1 MTREEFQK
9 RYGYDANSRLGNGAF
24 GSVFKAWDDV
34 KNCHVALKIQAV
46 NSKMPDIRLRREVEM
61 AASLNHPNVAHY
73 DTCYTF
79 EDLNGESDV
88 AVMSYYEHGSL
99 DNLLRSV
106 DLTMEQREDI
116 LVQILDGIAYLHY
129 NGIIHRDLKPQNI
142 LILHLKG
149 RYIPKITDF
158 GISKQ
163 LRNSD
168 GSLLYNSIIGG
179 TENYGAPEQ
188 MAGREIRKNADL
200 WSFGIIAMQMMC
212 NMDGFDYADIN
223 KGILPAELNKMS
235 MQWQALVRQCL
246 IPDHNK
252 RISSADECLSI
263 IGKSLTFDPKNMGK
277 SKKPQVDS
285 NDGGTII
292 EKQQDKGDKPK
303 KKRGG
308 FWMFLLVL
316 LVLAAAAA
324 YYFMGEKSTTAEV
337 AKIVEESAEQ
347 VTVGGGNGTP
357 DTGPET
363 GPEQDPQT
371 GNTTPQIAQ
380 DDGPNKIDNDTPE
393 TGQDQDTPT
402 GNTTPQKTQE
412 NGKNKGG
419 NETQKGG
426 NEQGGTT
433 PQTGGKEGGDDQSK
447 TKPPTPEP
455 PTPEPVGDTV
465 FTLKTKS
472 MEVSSEAGSYVIE
485 YTIKNPIRGQ
495 SVGLGE
501 TAFWIT
507 NLDTDQDGKIR
518 FNTTTNKKSKP
529 QTATIKVSY
538 NNQHYSI
545 TVVQRAAGE

>member
-46 NSKMPDIRLRREVEM
+46 NPKRPDIRLRREVEM

-99 DNLLRSV
+99 DNLLRNV

-223 KGILPAELNKMS
+223 KGVLPAELNKMS

-252 RISSADECLSI
+252 RISSADECLNI

-316 LVLAAAAA
+316 LALAAGAAAA
-324 YYFMGEKSTTAEV
+324 YYFMGERSTTAEV

-347 VTVGGGNGTP
+347 VTVGEDNETP
-357 DTGPET
+357 VTGQ
-363 GPEQDPQT
+363 EQDPTT
-371 GNTTPQIAQ
+371 GNTTPQETQ
-380 DDGPNKIDNDTPE
+380 EDGKNKGGNDTPE

-402 GNTTPQKTQE
+402 GNTTPQKTQD
-412 NGKNKGG
+412 NGKNKDG
-419 NETQKGG
+419 NETQ
-426 NEQGGTT
+426 QGGKVQDGPT
-433 PQTGGKEGGDDQSK
+433 PPTGEKEGGDDQPN

-485 YTIKNPIRGQ
+485 YTIKNPVRGA

-507 NLDTDQDGKIR
+507 NLKAYQDGTIR
-518 FNTTTNKKSKP
+518 FKTTTNKKSKS
-529 QTATIKVSY
+529 QTAIINVSY
-538 NNQHYSI
+538 NNQQYPV

>member
-1 MTREEFQK
+1 
-9 RYGYDANSRLGNGAF
+9 
-24 GSVFKAWDDV
+24 
-34 KNCHVALKIQAV
+34 
-46 NSKMPDIRLRREVEM
+46 M

-99 DNLLRSV
+99 DNLLRNV

-129 NGIIHRDLKPQNI
+129 NGIVHRDLKPQNI

-223 KGILPAELNKMS
+223 KGVLPAELNKMS

-316 LVLAAAAA
+316 LAVAAAAA

-347 VTVGGGNGTP
+347 VTVGGGNETP
-357 DTGPET
+357 KTGQ
-363 GPEQDPQT
+363 EQDPTT
-371 GNTTPQIAQ
+371 GNTTPQETQ
-380 DDGPNKIDNDTPE
+380 EDGKNKGGNDTPE

-412 NGKNKGG
+412 NGKNKGD

-426 NEQGGTT
+426 KEQDGPT
-433 PQTGGKEGGDDQSK
+433 PSTGGKEGGDDQPK
-447 TKPPTPEP
+447 TKP

-465 FTLKTKS
+465 FTLKTTY

-485 YTIKNPIRGQ
+485 YTIKNPVRGRV
-495 SVGLGE
+495 VGVGE
-501 TAFWIT
+501 TALWIT
-507 NLDTDQDGKIR
+507 NLKVDQDGKIR

>member
-34 KNCHVALKIQAV
+34 QNCHVALKIQAV
-46 NSKMPDIRLRREVEM
+46 NPKRPDIRLRREVEM

-99 DNLLRSV
+99 DNLLRNV

-188 MAGREIRKNADL
+188 MAGREIRKNADV
-200 WSFGIIAMQMMC
+200 WSFGIIAMQIMY
-212 NMDGFDYADIN
+212 NMDGFDYADIS
-223 KGILPAELNKMS
+223 KGVLPTELNKMA

-292 EKQQDKGDKPK
+292 EKQQDKGDTPK

-316 LVLAAAAA
+316 LALAAGAAAA
-324 YYFMGEKSTTAEV
+324 YYFMGERSTTAEV

-347 VTVGGGNGTP
+347 VTVGEN
-357 DTGPET
+357 
-363 GPEQDPQT
+363 
-371 GNTTPQIAQ
+371 
-380 DDGPNKIDNDTPE
+380 NDTPE
-393 TGQDQDTPT
+393 TGQDQDPPTGDTTPQVTQEDGPNKVGNDTPETGQEQDPTT
-402 GNTTPQKTQE
+402 GNTTSQKTQE

-419 NETQKGG
+419 NETQNGG
-426 NEQGGTT
+426 IQNGGTT
-433 PQTGGKEGGDDQSK
+433 PTTGEKEGGDGQPV
-447 TKPPTPEP
+447 TPPTPEP

-518 FNTTTNKKSKP
+518 FKTTKTPKQS
-529 QTATIKVSY
+529 
-538 NNQHYSI
+538 
-545 TVVQRAAGE
+545 GEKMTLKLGQGNH